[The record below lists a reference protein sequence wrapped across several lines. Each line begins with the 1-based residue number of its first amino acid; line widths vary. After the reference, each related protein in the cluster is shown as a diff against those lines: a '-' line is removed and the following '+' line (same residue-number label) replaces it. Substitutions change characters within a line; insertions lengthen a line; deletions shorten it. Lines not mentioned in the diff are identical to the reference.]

1 MSAPS
6 TAPISGASTTSV
18 VTLTRMPIANPM
30 MAPSAIAAATLT
42 GSSARGHRVGP
53 DPVSKLG
60 EATVGSSSLQYL
72 AQTGR
77 QLLALPP
84 CAWEGC
90 RDPHCEEEE
99 MPKYLL
105 QASYAARGEE
115 GVRAKGG
122 TDRRDAVADT
132 VRSIGG
138 ELECIYFE
146 FGDHDAL
153 AIVDLPDNEAAAA
166 MSLIENSTGAL
177 RVTTTVL
184 LTPEQVDEASQR
196 AVSYR
201 PPGL

>member
-1 MSAPS
+1 
-6 TAPISGASTTSV
+6 
-18 VTLTRMPIANPM
+18 
-30 MAPSAIAAATLT
+30 
-42 GSSARGHRVGP
+42 
-53 DPVSKLG
+53 
-60 EATVGSSSLQYL
+60 
-72 AQTGR
+72 
-77 QLLALPP
+77 
-84 CAWEGC
+84 
-90 RDPHCEEEE
+90 
-99 MPKYLL
+99 MPKYLF

-122 TDRRDAVADT
+122 TNRRDAVADT
-132 VRSIGG
+132 VRSVGG
-138 ELECIYFE
+138 ELECVYFE